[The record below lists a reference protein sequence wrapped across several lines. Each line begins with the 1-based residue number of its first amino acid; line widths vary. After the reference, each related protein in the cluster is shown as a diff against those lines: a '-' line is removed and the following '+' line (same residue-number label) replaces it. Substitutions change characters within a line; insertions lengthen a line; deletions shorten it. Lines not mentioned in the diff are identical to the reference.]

1 MRLALFDADRLGIID
16 ETGSSIA
23 DATAL
28 LPEHSDGLGAGFWV
42 RLCRDFEELAPRL
55 REFAESASFRPLTEV
70 TLRAPALNPTK
81 VIGAAGNY
89 TAHIE
94 EMLGPDVNDW
104 RSQFDVF
111 LKAPS
116 SITGPGEVTL
126 PDVEGEIHYECELAF
141 VIGKQGRNIPEAEA
155 LQYVRG
161 WTILLDITLRGMGDR
176 SRRKSYDGFTPV
188 GPWLTLTDEVPAW
201 QDLEIDMKLNGVTR
215 QQVRAGDMIVSVPEI
230 IQRASAVMT
239 LFPGDII
246 ATGSPP
252 GVGQIQR
259 GDRID
264 ANISGLG
271 ALEVTIV

>member
-1 MRLALFDADRLGIID
+1 MRLALFDANRLGIID
-16 ETGSSIA
+16 KTGSNIA

-42 RLCRDFEELAPRL
+42 RLCRDFEELQPRL

-81 VIGAAGNY
+81 VVAAAGNY

-94 EMLGPDVNDW
+94 EMLGPKVDDW

-141 VIGKQGRNIPEAEA
+141 VIGKQGSKISEAEA

-161 WTILLDITLRGMGDR
+161 WTILLDITLRGVGDR
-176 SRRKSYDGFTPV
+176 SRRKSYDGFTPI
-188 GPWLTLTDEVPAW
+188 GPWLTLPDEVPAW
-201 QDLEIDMKLNGVTR
+201 QDLEIDMKLNGVAR
-215 QQVRAGDMIVSVPEI
+215 QQVCAGDMIVPVPEI

-239 LFPGDII
+239 LFPGDVLS
-246 ATGSPP
+246 TGSPP
-252 GVGQIQR
+252 GVGRIQR

-271 ALEVTIV
+271 SLEVSIV